1 MATQKGNKRNPG
13 QGNLR
18 GSLFSFRPVPDP
30 VLQPPSDGSKSK
42 MGFLIALCCMVLV
55 FVLLLPLLGSIYYDT
70 LAVQRESKMQI
81 ERMERLRQ
89 QLEYERKQL
98 ERLKNDNSILIP
110 GELPDGRPPKN
121 P

>member
-18 GSLFSFRPVPDP
+18 GSLFGVRPVPDP
-30 VLQPPSDGSKSK
+30 VLQSSNNGSQSK
-42 MGFLIALCCMVLV
+42 MGFLVALCCMVLV

-98 ERLKNDNSILIP
+98 ERLKNDNSVLIP

>member
-1 MATQKGNKRNPG
+1 MATQKGNKRNTG

-18 GSLFSFRPVPDP
+18 GSLSSVRAVPDP
-30 VLQPPSDGSKSK
+30 VLQPSDNGSKSK
-42 MGFLIALCCMVLV
+42 MGFLVALCCMVLV

-89 QLEYERKQL
+89 QLEHERKQL
-98 ERLKNDNSILIP
+98 ERLKNDNSVLIP
-110 GELPDGRPPKN
+110 GQLPDGRPPKN

>member
-1 MATQKGNKRNPG
+1 
-13 QGNLR
+13 
-18 GSLFSFRPVPDP
+18 
-30 VLQPPSDGSKSK
+30 

-98 ERLKNDNSILIP
+98 DRQRNEQR
-110 GELPDGRPPKN
+110 
-121 P
+121 

>member
-1 MATQKGNKRNPG
+1 
-13 QGNLR
+13 
-18 GSLFSFRPVPDP
+18 
-30 VLQPPSDGSKSK
+30 
-42 MGFLIALCCMVLV
+42 MGFLVALCCMVLV

-89 QLEYERKQL
+89 QLEHERKQL

-110 GELPDGRPPKN
+110 SELPNGGTPKN

>member
-1 MATQKGNKRNPG
+1 MATKKGNQRNPR

-18 GSLFSFRPVPDP
+18 GSLFSVRAVPDP
-30 VLQPPSDGSKSK
+30 VLHPPSDGSKGK
-42 MGFLIALCCMVLV
+42 MGFLVALVAMVLV

-89 QLEYERKQL
+89 QLEYERQQL
-98 ERLKNDNSILIP
+98 ERLKNDNSVLIP
-110 GELPDGRPPKN
+110 GQLPDGRPPKN

>member
-1 MATQKGNKRNPG
+1 
-13 QGNLR
+13 
-18 GSLFSFRPVPDP
+18 
-30 VLQPPSDGSKSK
+30 

-89 QLEYERKQL
+89 QLEYERQQL
-98 ERLKNDNSILIP
+98 DRQRNEQR
-110 GELPDGRPPKN
+110 
-121 P
+121 